1 MGTGAKSSCATAQ
14 LDPLEVLDDR
24 ELLGRHA
31 ADRVGIHDSH
41 ALRDRADRVLL
52 LRGRAEFA
60 HHRDA
65 EGKAQGTG
73 DLSRHHDAAA
83 RDAEHDG
90 VLSPPR
96 LERDGELSPG
106 IRSID
111 EDGHGHTLRRGAPA
125 GNGPRAAARFHAGE

>member
-1 MGTGAKSSCATAQ
+1 M
-14 LDPLEVLDDR
+14 P
-24 ELLGRHA
+24 
-31 ADRVGIHDSH
+31 HDAH

-65 EGKAQGTG
+65 ERKAQGKG
-73 DLSRHHDAAA
+73 DLCRHHHAAA
-83 RDAEHDG
+83 RDAEHNG

-96 LERDGELSPG
+96 LERDRELSPG

-111 EDGHGHTLRRGAPA
+111 EDGHGHTLRRDTPA
-125 GNGPRAAARFHAGE
+125 GNGPRGPLVLCR